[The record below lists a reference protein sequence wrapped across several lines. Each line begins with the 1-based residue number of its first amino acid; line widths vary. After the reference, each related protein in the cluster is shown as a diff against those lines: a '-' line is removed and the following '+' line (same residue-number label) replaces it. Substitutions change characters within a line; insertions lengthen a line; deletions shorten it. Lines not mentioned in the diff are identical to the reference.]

1 MLLATIATLFLMAIA
16 TPELTLHTLINTEN
30 GVLIGFQSII
40 FACQFYYYLY
50 LKTRWPSIF
59 LA

>member
-16 TPELTLHTLINTEN
+16 TPELTLHTLIDTEN

-40 FACQFYYYLY
+40 LRVNFIIIC
-50 LKTRWPSIF
+50 T
-59 LA
+59 

>member
-40 FACQFYYYLY
+40 LRVNFIIIC
-50 LKTRWPSIF
+50 T
-59 LA
+59 